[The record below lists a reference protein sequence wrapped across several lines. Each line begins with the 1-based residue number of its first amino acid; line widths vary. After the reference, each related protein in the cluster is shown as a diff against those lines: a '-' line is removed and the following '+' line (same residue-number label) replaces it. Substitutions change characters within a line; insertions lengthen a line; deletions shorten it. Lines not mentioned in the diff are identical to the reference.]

1 MALIPGGGRPRPV
14 GSPLVSPPGGGS
26 APSSRPEGLNG
37 AGVALRPP
45 PPVARPDIDGR
56 ASRSIELPMDPIVPA
71 PNGTNGSGA
80 NGAAHEAN
88 GNGANGNG
96 AAENAEGMG
105 EMDFHLAE
113 MSMPIDADDN
123 DFDDE
128 LLRLSHKIHTILV
141 DELGG
146 QQFKSDDRERLRPVA
161 TQVMNDVLK
170 DEKPLVPRRKAVL
183 LEEVLN
189 EVLGF
194 GPIQYLL
201 NDNSI
206 SELMINAPDMVFIE
220 RSGRICRS
228 RRKFIDERHVM
239 NIIDRIV
246 RPLGKQANARTPM
259 VDGRLPDGSRVNIII
274 PPLARFGPSMSIRK
288 FKREKLTGDDLVTFG
303 SITEKMRMFLEAC
316 VKSRLN
322 MIISGGTG
330 SGKTTTLNIMSNFI
344 PVGER
349 VVTIE
354 DAAELQVR
362 LPNLVSLESR
372 PANIEGEG
380 EVTIRDLVKNALRM
394 RPERIIVGECRGGET
409 LDMLQ
414 AMNTG
419 HDGSLS
425 TVHANNP
432 RDTISRLETLCMMSG
447 MDLPVRVISKQIASA
462 VQIIV
467 QQARLSDGSRRVT
480 HITEVQGMEGDTLL
494 LQDIFVYD
502 QKGRGPDGKV
512 IGRHRTTGFRPKSV
526 SAIEAMGY
534 KLPRDLFQ
542 PD

>member
-1 MALIPGGGRPRPV
+1 MALFPGGTKPRPM
-14 GSPLVSPPGGGS
+14 GSPVS
-26 APSSRPEGLNG
+26 APSAPRP
-37 AGVALRPP
+37 
-45 PPVARPDIDGR
+45 
-56 ASRSIELPMDPIVPA
+56 
-71 PNGTNGSGA
+71 
-80 NGAAHEAN
+80 N
-88 GNGANGNG
+88 GNGSNGNG
-96 AAENAEGMG
+96 NGSSDGVAVMRPPVQAPTPAPVIENRTTPEPPRPAAPAAAPAANDGGDEA
-105 EMDFHLAE
+105 DYLTAE
-113 MSMPIDADDN
+113 MSMPLDADDN

-128 LLRLSHKIHTILV
+128 LLRLSHKIHLVLV

-146 QQFKSDDRERLRPVA
+146 QQYKADDRERLKPTV
-161 TQVMNDVLK
+161 QLVMNDVLK

-194 GPIQYLL
+194 GPLQYLL
-201 NDNSI
+201 NDPSI
-206 SELMINAPDMVFIE
+206 SELMINSPTDIFIE
-220 RSGRICRS
+220 RNGKICRS

-239 NIIDRIV
+239 NIVDRIV

-288 FKREKLTGDDLVTFG
+288 FKKEKLTGEDLVKFG
-303 SITEKMRMFLEAC
+303 SITDEMRIFMEAC
-316 VKSRLN
+316 VKARLN
-322 MIISGGTG
+322 MIIAGGTG
-330 SGKTTTLNIMSNFI
+330 SGKTTTLNIVSNFI
-344 PVGER
+344 PHGER

-362 LPNLVSLESR
+362 MPNLVSLESR

-380 EVTIRDLVKNALRM
+380 EVSIRDLVKNALRM

-425 TVHANNP
+425 TVHSNTP

-447 MDLPVRVISKQIASA
+447 LDLPVRVISKQISSA
-462 VQIIV
+462 VQIII
-467 QQARLSDGSRRVT
+467 QQARLSDGSRKIT

-494 LQDIFVYD
+494 LQDIFIFD

-512 IGRHRTTGFRPKSV
+512 IGRHRCTGFRPKCV
-526 SAIEAMGY
+526 NAIEAMGY